1 MVKPKQVTATRLF
14 NIATV
19 IGNRHLIQLT
29 VDAEHNPVIL
39 SLEQLPDY
47 RIETDHG
54 SFAKK
59 QADRENAF
67 RIHHHITGQWQLFDL
82 PLTAE
87 NLHFVQ
93 PLGGKWLLV
102 RGRAGKED
110 RNAHVYGPNGKA
122 KSFHAGDGIEDVQVT
137 DKDHIWIS
145 YFDEGVFGDT
155 ILGTSGLAS
164 LTQSGRP
171 VFRFTELSSDRIVQS
186 MADCYAL
193 NVCSDKEVWLYY
205 YTDFPLV
212 RLINRKMDGH
222 WMLPVS
228 GSHGFAVDGER
239 VLFGGSYN
247 KRDALFL
254 GVLASVKTQPLT
266 PVDEGGNRLKQFRA
280 FGRGRLL
287 YMQTE
292 EALFVMDLDT
302 L

>member
-1 MVKPKQVTATRLF
+1 MVAPKTVTVTRLF
-14 NIATV
+14 NTATV

-29 VDAEHNPVIL
+29 VDAQHDPVIL

-59 QADRENAF
+59 QADRQNAF
-67 RIHHHITGQWQLFDL
+67 RIHHHVAGQWKVFDL

-87 NLHFVQ
+87 NFHFVQ
-93 PLGGKWLLV
+93 PLSGKWLLV

-110 RNAHVYGPNGKA
+110 RNAHLYAPNGKT
-122 KSFHAGDGIEDVQVT
+122 KSFHAGDGIQDVQVT
-137 DKDHIWIS
+137 DKDNIWIS

-155 ILGTSGLAS
+155 ILGNSGLAS
-164 LTQSGRP
+164 LTRIGRT
-171 VFRFTELSSDRIVQS
+171 VFRFTELTSDRVVRS

-193 NVCSDKEVWLYY
+193 NVCSDQEAWLYY

-212 RLINRKMDGH
+212 RLVNRQIAGH

-239 VLFGGSYN
+239 VLFGGNYN
-247 KRDALFL
+247 KHDLLFL
-254 GVLASVKTQPLT
+254 GTLASLKTQPLM
-266 PVDEGGNRLKQFRA
+266 PVDEGGYRLKQFRA
-280 FGRGRLL
+280 FGRGPFL

-292 EALFVMDLDT
+292 EALFVLDMGG